1 MLDSWVTTQITDGC
15 GVRQLLCY
23 RCMQAITA
31 DTVIAYITHDD
42 WPYMSSAS
50 SRHGAKRRRLRQF
63 VSGTLIT
70 VVVVGGGGGG
80 GPDRA
85 RER

>member
-1 MLDSWVTTQITDGC
+1 MLDSWVATQITDWC

-23 RCMQAITA
+23 RCMRAITA
-31 DTVIAYITHDD
+31 DIVIAYITHDD
-42 WPYMSSAS
+42 WPYISSAS
-50 SRHGAKRRRLRQF
+50 SRHGAKRHRLRQF

-80 GPDRA
+80 GPDRP